1 MDGLSRGSR
10 RQLIQ
15 LPILSIEVAT
25 RRDDINDTIQDQT
38 LLSEKI
44 EEEKQNQRWLSD
56 RRSRL
61 WHTKGP
67 EI

>member
-10 RQLIQ
+10 WQLIQ

-44 EEEKQNQRWLSD
+44 EEE
-56 RRSRL
+56 
-61 WHTKGP
+61 
-67 EI
+67 